1 MGRYSD
7 ERGYA
12 RDLKNHIKQLER
24 KIEAT
29 TDVEESNKLI
39 EEFCKLKDELSEYSG
54 STNP

>member
-1 MGRYSD
+1 MGRYPD